1 MGTARVG
8 ALVILRSL
16 GLLALTT
23 AFAHFTVSKTAAFVQ
38 RNLLADGLERL
49 REQADKSA
57 PLWIPLVLL
66 RPCSL
71 MTIII
76 ESL

>member
-8 ALVILRSL
+8 ALGIFRSL
-16 GLLALTT
+16 DLLAPTA
-23 AFAHFTVSKTAAFVQ
+23 AFAHLTVSKTAAFVQ
-38 RNLLADGLERL
+38 RYLLADGIERL
-49 REQADKSA
+49 QEQADKSA
-57 PLWIPLVLL
+57 PLWIPLALL